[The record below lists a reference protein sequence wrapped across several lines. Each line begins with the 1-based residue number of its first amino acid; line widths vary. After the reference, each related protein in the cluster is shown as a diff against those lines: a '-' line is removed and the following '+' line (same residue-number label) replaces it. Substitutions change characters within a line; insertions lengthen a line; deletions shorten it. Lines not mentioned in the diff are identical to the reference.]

1 MTDPRALIA
10 GIASL
15 AETVL
20 PLIVPGSK
28 PMIEA
33 GHKLVDLINATR
45 ETFPEDNHDTL
56 DMTQE
61 DIEERISA
69 KVDDTVAKLR
79 GAP

>member
-1 MTDPRALIA
+1 MTDPRALID
-10 GIASL
+10 GIVSV
-15 AETVL
+15 AETIL

-45 ETFPEDNHDTL
+45 DTFPDDNHDKL

-61 DIEERISA
+61 DIEERISDH
-69 KVDDTVAKLR
+69 VDDTVAKLR
-79 GAP
+79 GKP